1 MSFDWLQHAFLMVSV
16 VEILK
21 LIIDVCVF
29 KFKNI
34 EFLIKINFKN
44 ICLIILKMTDLMLF
58 TVFT

>member
-1 MSFDWLQHAFLMVSV
+1 MSFDWLQHAFLMVTV

-34 EFLIKINFKN
+34 EFLIKTCFKN
-44 ICLIILKMTDLMLF
+44 ICLIILKMSDLMLF